1 MTPSFTRI
9 AKLEAIGVRSL
20 TWHEDQLV
28 DWVGGGNSF
37 SLDGSTARASV
48 IYGFRFDNVCSSAD
62 GKYAVIYEQL
72 GTKGLL
78 LEDGEII
85 RELNRSFNH
94 ANVYEYPV
102 CFAKLESQRDVLIH
116 CPDEYNRIE
125 IEDVRTGELLTKCDT
140 RKPKD
145 FFHSRLATSPN
156 GKLLLSAGWVWHP
169 FDAVCVWDIAES
181 IDQPTSLD
189 SSQLFPSQS
198 TEVSSA
204 AFLDNEHLLLSTSDE
219 SFAGDEYEVDEL
231 RPSTISVWNIPKRK
245 IESQVNVEERVGR
258 LMPINRHYALGFFEA
273 PKIICLESGQ
283 IVARLPELKTG
294 TQTSSIIH
302 HNDALPPIAADV
314 ANHRFAVANENEIHV
329 FKVES

>member
-1 MTPSFTRI
+1 MTPSFKRV
-9 AKLEAIGVRSL
+9 AKLEASGVRSL
-20 TWHEDQLV
+20 AWHEDQLV
-28 DWVGGGNSF
+28 DWVGGGKRF
-37 SLDGSTARASV
+37 SLDGSTARAKV
-48 IYGFRFDNVCSSAD
+48 FYAFKFDNVCSSAD

-78 LEDGEII
+78 LEDGIVV
-85 RELNRSFNH
+85 RELNRSYYH
-94 ANVYEYPV
+94 AHVYEYPV

-116 CPDEYNRIE
+116 CPNEYNRIE

-181 IDQPTSLD
+181 IDQP
-189 SSQLFPSQS
+189 
-198 TEVSSA
+198 
-204 AFLDNEHLLLSTSDE
+204 FLDNEHLLLSTSDE
-219 SFAGDEYEVDEL
+219 SLASNEYAVDEL

-273 PKIICLESGQ
+273 PKIICLESGKV
-283 IVARLPELKTG
+283 VARLPELKTG

-302 HNDALPPIAADV
+302 HIDALPPIAVDV